1 LTERVECMHN
11 FGPCTSFEIGGLFLT
26 ALEHGRRVRNCAH
39 HPNSKS
45 EAGEPMSSQQ
55 LLVRECLQTGTLS
68 ARPETIHYSEPY
80 TRVIVP
86 VIKKV
91 CAQEIDLHPPTQ
103 VLGEKVV
110 PAAAQ
115 NP

>member
-1 LTERVECMHN
+1 MHAQLRALH
-11 FGPCTSFEIGGLFLT
+11 FVRDRGAVSDSARTRAQGPELRAS
-26 ALEHGRRVRNCAH
+26 
-39 HPNSKS
+39 PNSKS